1 MTLRNKLIE
10 SLEILKKDVA
20 MMADLA
26 LSNIREG
33 LYAFKNNDQNLA
45 REVMAKDVEVDRY
58 EEETHF

>member
-33 LYAFKNNDQNLA
+33 LYAFKNNDQNLQKKSWQ
-45 REVMAKDVEVDRY
+45 RIPKSIVMKKK
-58 EEETHF
+58 